1 MKVAGSVK
9 LAKMVKVAETG
20 KVDDIVEV
28 AGEATPETEREK
40 AEWHWKRAHH
50 LLGKL
55 VTTFTNTTTLW

>member
-9 LAKMVKVAETG
+9 LAKIVKVVETG
-20 KVDDIVEV
+20 KEAESLEV